1 MNVKT
6 IFQELTAFFCRAKID
21 HALIGAF
28 ALKAYGYLRATQ
40 DVDFLVHV
48 RDQEKIIQHLEALGY
63 ETVYRSRGF
72 SSHPHALSSLA
83 RIDFVYVDGE
93 TAATIFAATRPL
105 VVLEGVPIPVVKAE
119 HLIALKV
126 FAMKNDP
133 ERALQEMADLQQL
146 LRLPGIDHQEARRYF
161 ERYGQLEKYL
171 EITGE
176 GNRDAG
182 A

>member
-1 MNVKT
+1 MNVK
-6 IFQELTAFFCRAKID
+6 IVFQKLIHFFSKEKID

-48 RDQEKIIQHLEALGY
+48 HNQEKIVRYLEALGY
-63 ETVYRSRGF
+63 ETVYRSKGF
-72 SSHPHALSSLA
+72 SNHVHALPNLA

-93 TAATIFAATRPL
+93 TAERIFAETRPL
-105 VVLEGVPIPVVKAE
+105 VVLEGVAIPVVKAE

-126 FAMKNDP
+126 FAMRNDP
-133 ERALQEMADLQQL
+133 ERTLQEMADLQQL
-146 LRLPGIDHQEARRYF
+146 LRLPGIDRQEARRYF
-161 ERYGQLEKYL
+161 ERYGQLERYR

-176 GNRDAG
+176 GHNDVG
-182 A
+182 V